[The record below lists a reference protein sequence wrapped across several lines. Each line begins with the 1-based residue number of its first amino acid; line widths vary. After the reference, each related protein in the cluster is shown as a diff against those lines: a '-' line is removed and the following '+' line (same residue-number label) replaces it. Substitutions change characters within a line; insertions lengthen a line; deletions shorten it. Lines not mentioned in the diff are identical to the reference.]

1 MALGKQ
7 LPIRLDTDTER
18 RLESAAQKAGTTKSA
33 IIRLLA
39 QSFVDQVVRAG
50 QVVLPPNWGDL
61 LPRADDRAAK
71 ARRDPAHRD
80 AVRLNCALNET
91 PGEASAPLPPRR
103 EVSYT
108 SAKKSTRKKRKP

>member
-7 LPIRLDTDTER
+7 LPIRLDKETEA

-33 IIRLLA
+33 IIRMLA

-50 QVVLPPNWGDL
+50 QVILPPNWSEL

-71 ARRDPAHRD
+71 SRREGITFKH
-80 AVRLNCALNET
+80 AVSLNEDT
-91 PGEASAPLPPRR
+91 SPKPVTEPRR
-103 EVSYT
+103 EVRYD
-108 SAKKSTRKKRKP
+108 KPKRKRKP